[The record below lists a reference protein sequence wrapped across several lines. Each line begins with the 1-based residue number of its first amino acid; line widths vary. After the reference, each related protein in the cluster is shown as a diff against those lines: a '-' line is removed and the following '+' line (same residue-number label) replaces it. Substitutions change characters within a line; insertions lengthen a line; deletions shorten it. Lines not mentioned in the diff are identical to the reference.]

1 MSIAVQSRREDD
13 MAQAG
18 RVGLLAQSD
27 STILVMETDP
37 SLNPQFAGIF
47 SGEQQGIFD
56 FIAETGDKLFSTDA
70 DAAES
75 IRKQLAAG
83 FPRQISD
90 LSVAFDDGVATLSGA
105 CDCART
111 KRLAA
116 LTADNIEG
124 VRRVVADGLSVMET
138 EGDAGLAPAEAV
150 PDSPAT
156 DAPVADEFYVVQ
168 KGDSL
173 SAIAKR
179 LYGDPMAYKRIFEA
193 NQGVIKDP
201 NLIYPGQKTLIP
213 RS

>member
-1 MSIAVQSRREDD
+1 
-13 MAQAG
+13 
-18 RVGLLAQSD
+18 
-27 STILVMETDP
+27 
-37 SLNPQFAGIF
+37 
-47 SGEQQGIFD
+47 
-56 FIAETGDKLFSTDA
+56 
-70 DAAES
+70 
-75 IRKQLAAG
+75 
-83 FPRQISD
+83 
-90 LSVAFDDGVATLSGA
+90 
-105 CDCART
+105 
-111 KRLAA
+111 

>member
-1 MSIAVQSRREDD
+1 M
-13 MAQAG
+13 G
-18 RVGLLAQSD
+18 
-27 STILVMETDP
+27 
-37 SLNPQFAGIF
+37 F
-47 SGEQQGIFD
+47 FD

-75 IRKQLAAG
+75 IRKQLSAG

-90 LSVAFDDGVATLSGA
+90 LSVGFDDGIATLTGR

-111 KRLAA
+111 RRLAA
-116 LTADNIEG
+116 LTAGNIEG
-124 VRRVVADGLSVMET
+124 VRRVVADGLSIT
-138 EGDAGLAPAEAV
+138 EVEEDADLEPVEAV

-156 DAPVADEFYVVQ
+156 EAPVADEFYVVQ

-193 NQGVIKDP
+193 NQGVIKNPD
-201 NLIYPGQKTLIP
+201 LIYPGQKILIP
-213 RS
+213 RN

>member
-1 MSIAVQSRREDD
+1 M
-13 MAQAG
+13 G
-18 RVGLLAQSD
+18 
-27 STILVMETDP
+27 
-37 SLNPQFAGIF
+37 F
-47 SGEQQGIFD
+47 FD

-111 KRLAA
+111 KRLAT
-116 LTADNIEG
+116 LTAGNIEG
-124 VRRVVADGLSVMET
+124 VKRVVADGLSVTET

-201 NLIYPGQKTLIP
+201 NLIYPGQKILIP